1 MRAVLATCLLFA
13 STPLIAQ
20 QDTGGPT
27 IPNGPTP
34 AGAPNDGR
42 ATASPAIIAI
52 IAAARQRP
60 IPIPVLQPQDAEQ
73 IRSLVLADGK
83 IDDAEFD
90 LLDELASNT
99 IRNIRISAPG
109 GKGPE
114 VVTAA
119 VSGQPRRIFDT
130 IFQQH
135 YLTNWEAKDQAA
147 GWTEIIRQAKFSDSA
162 HSRVRKFLAKFALDA
177 ATTSNNANAY
187 GPVTSLIIEF
197 SKRNDKLPDVDRV
210 IGRRLMY
217 EAFSDADAAQNGNL
231 PDWLYTWLGKPPA
244 KPASGS

>member
-1 MRAVLATCLLFA
+1 MRVVLAACLLFA
-13 STPLIAQ
+13 STPAIAQ
-20 QDTGGPT
+20 FDTVGPT

-34 AGAPNDGR
+34 TGAPNDGR

-60 IPIPVLQPQDAEQ
+60 IPIPVMQPEDAER
-73 IRSLVLADGK
+73 IRALVMADRR
-83 IDDAEFD
+83 IDDTEFD

-99 IRNIRISAPG
+99 IRNIRISALG

-114 VVTAA
+114 VFTAA
-119 VSGQPRRIFDT
+119 ASGLPRRVFDT

-135 YLTNWEAKDQAA
+135 YLSNWQAGDQAA

-177 ATTSNNANAY
+177 ATTSSTANAY

-197 SKRNDKLPDVDRV
+197 SKRNDKLPDADRV
-210 IGRRLMY
+210 IGRRLMF
-217 EAFSDADAAQNGNL
+217 EAFSDADAAQGGNL
-231 PDWLYTWLGKPPA
+231 PDWLYTWLNKPPV
-244 KPASGS
+244 KPAS